1 LTQSNLM
8 LWNNL
13 VGRIMNVQLN
23 DHNDVFIWNLH
34 QHGQYTVRL
43 LYMTLTNN
51 GTPHMNKQLW
61 QLRGPIED

>member
-1 LTQSNLM
+1 
-8 LWNNL
+8 
-13 VGRIMNVQLN
+13 MNVQLN